1 MSPLRR
7 LLNHFFPSRY
17 NAHRPHMLKRSWL
30 LALLAV
36 TLVSEGLIVG
46 QVLVKE
52 GPDVFLA
59 AVVRSAVISFTLEA
73 RASEG
78 GPVLVESDT
87 LNAAAQAKA
96 EDMAAR
102 SYFSHVGPDG
112 EQPWVWLERA
122 GYSYTAA
129 GENLAVRF
137 NDSKDVVDAWM
148 ASPTHHANIVKP
160 IYKEIGIGIADGEY
174 KGSRATFVVQYFG
187 TPVGATAVAPTNDT
201 VSAADAAGTP
211 QVTPDAVVA
220 GAQASAPQTY
230 IQQSLRF
237 VSDTFKNLGSGAYW
251 ALAGVAALLGVVI
264 ALTFFIRIQ
273 VQPTDLLVP
282 AAAVMLVAVTLIGAN
297 AKFLPSTSLSASAA
311 LASPGDIGEAAA
323 VERVIV
329 SP

>member
-1 MSPLRR
+1 
-7 LLNHFFPSRY
+7 
-17 NAHRPHMLKRSWL
+17 MLKRGWL
-30 LALLAV
+30 LGLLAV
-36 TLVSEGLIVG
+36 TLISEGLIVG
-46 QVLVKE
+46 QVMMRE
-52 GPDVFLA
+52 GPEVFLA
-59 AVVRSAVISFTLEA
+59 AVVRSAIVSFTSEA

-78 GPVLVESDT
+78 GQALIESET

-102 SYFSHVGPDG
+102 GYFSHVGPDG

-122 GYSYTAA
+122 GYEYVAA

-160 IYKEIGIGIADGEY
+160 IYQEIGVGIADGEY

-187 TPVGATAVAPTNDT
+187 APVGASAAVPTNDT
-201 VSAADAAGTP
+201 VSAAAAAGIP
-211 QVTPDAVVA
+211 QVPQSAVVA

-237 VSDTFKNLGSGAYW
+237 VKNIFANAGTGAYW
-251 ALAGVAALLGVVI
+251 ALAGTAALLAVVI

-282 AAAVMLVAVTLIGAN
+282 AAAVMLVAITLLGAN
-297 AKFLPSTSLSASAA
+297 TKFLPGATLSASAT
-311 LASPGDIGEAAA
+311 LAAPGDIGEGAA
-323 VERVIV
+323 VQRVIV
-329 SP
+329 GQ

>member
-1 MSPLRR
+1 MLRR
-7 LLNHFFPSRY
+7 GPLMVLLGGV
-17 NAHRPHMLKRSWL
+17 L
-30 LALLAV
+30 LSEALV
-36 TLVSEGLIVG
+36 VG
-46 QVLVKE
+46 SVFIKQ

-78 GPVLVESDT
+78 GPVLIESET

-96 EDMAAR
+96 EDMATLG
-102 SYFSHVGPDG
+102 YFSHVGPDG

-122 GYSYTAA
+122 GYNYVAA

-160 IYKEIGIGIADGEY
+160 VYQEIGIGIADGEY

-187 TPVGATAVAPTNDT
+187 TPIGGTAIAPASDTAVA
-201 VSAADAAGTP
+201 AGTGIP

-237 VSDTFKNLGSGAYW
+237 ISDTFKSLGLGAYW

-297 AKFLPSTSLSASAA
+297 ARFLPNTSLSASAA
-311 LASPGDIGEAAA
+311 LSAPGDIGEAAA
-323 VERVIV
+323 TERVIV